1 MTRFWFALVA
11 LALALVPAWSARA
24 EVPSYNLSAPE
35 TQVVVSWL
43 FGQDEY
49 LDYAVNNAGV
59 SARQA
64 LLAEPALDVTAWIRA
79 NTVNPLADE
88 DHLKAW
94 TECSMIWWIW
104 KHDNVNVPRPQRPPE
119 TAVWV
124 LILQGWDE
132 SITAGF
138 SHVSQNERNA
148 SGYRITAEDGSIT
161 FMPSGNQLSAQ
172 QNMIRKVLG
181 VLQ

>member
-79 NTVNPLADE
+79 NSSAKLKGLA
-88 DHLKAW
+88 
-94 TECSMIWWIW
+94 M
-104 KHDNVNVPRPQRPPE
+104 
-119 TAVWV
+119 
-124 LILQGWDE
+124 
-132 SITAGF
+132 
-138 SHVSQNERNA
+138 
-148 SGYRITAEDGSIT
+148 
-161 FMPSGNQLSAQ
+161 
-172 QNMIRKVLG
+172 
-181 VLQ
+181 